1 MVDYD
6 KAYNLVDDVIVKGS
20 IENYFSTKQTMAS
33 CHSFSPNK
41 SKIDWI
47 RLYTRRLRPIFEVFR
62 IFSICCKV
70 IVNNRKCILH
80 LADYP

>member
-1 MVDYD
+1 MVIVMVDYD

-41 SKIDWI
+41 
-47 RLYTRRLRPIFEVFR
+47 RLNQTVHSSSPPDF
-62 IFSICCKV
+62 
-70 IVNNRKCILH
+70 
-80 LADYP
+80 